1 MTDYILF
8 DLDGTLTDPKEG
20 ILNCV
25 KYALEAEGI
34 YETDEKKLMSFIGP
48 PLRDSFR
55 DVYGFC
61 ETEAERLVEKYR
73 ERFSTV
79 GLFENR
85 LYDGADKML
94 ESLKKAGK
102 RMALAT
108 SKPRVYAERIA
119 EKYGILQYFDVIT
132 PTELDGSYDYKHEV
146 ISYILEK
153 LGNPSRDSVI
163 MVGDRAQDVI
173 GAKKCG
179 IRCVGVS
186 FGYAEPGELEAAGA
200 DYICNTMEELSRLLC
215 Q

>member
-1 MTDYILF
+1 MTNYILF

-25 KYALEAEGI
+25 KYALESVGV
-34 YETDEKKLMSFIGP
+34 YEKDEERLMKFIGP

-55 DVYGFC
+55 DIYGFD
-61 ETEAERLVEKYR
+61 ETEAEMLVKKYR

-85 LYDGADKML
+85 LYDGVCEML
-94 ESLKKAGK
+94 AGLKKVGK
-102 RMALAT
+102 KMGLAT

-119 EKYGILQYFDVIT
+119 EKYGILRYFDAIT
-132 PTELDGSYDYKHEV
+132 PTELDGRYDYKHEV

-153 LGNPSRDSVI
+153 FENPAKDSVI

-200 DYICNTMEELSRLLC
+200 DYICNTMQELSGLLF